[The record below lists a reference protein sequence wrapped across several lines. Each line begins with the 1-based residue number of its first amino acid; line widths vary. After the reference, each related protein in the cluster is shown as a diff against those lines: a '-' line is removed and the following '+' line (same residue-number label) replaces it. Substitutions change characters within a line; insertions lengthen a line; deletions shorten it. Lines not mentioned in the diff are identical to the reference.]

1 MKRKILAVLLIAAVA
16 VSCAV
21 QAKAGEMDI
30 LVNKLVEKGIL
41 TPYEGEILLAE
52 AKEEAAK
59 ELSQGTAITAPAWT
73 QKITMKGDVRFRTQT
88 DWGKG
93 LGPAHD
99 RIRQRVRARLGIEG
113 KVNDEVAAG
122 ILAVTGGNDP
132 RSTNQTL
139 DDDFET
145 YDFRLDCYYIKWTPE
160 LSEGVGDGTLWLG
173 KFKNPFVKSELM
185 WDGDIC
191 PGGMAGQYMSDS
203 FEIGDISTNLYA
215 NGGMLWLDEI
225 GTSQR
230 DPLLFVLQGG
240 VVMDVIPEWDS
251 TVNVGVAYYDFA
263 KVRGNQS
270 YGYDFSA
277 GTNSRWGGQLGNT
290 YKYDFNIIDLI
301 FMYDSKTFFGFE
313 LGNGI
318 YGDFIWNPP
327 AEDKNFGWQLGGYIG
342 NKKLKNPGDWKL
354 WGEFR
359 YLGRDAVP
367 DFLPDSDF
375 YGFTRQGVPS
385 GGGTNGYGV
394 NFGGEYA
401 IFKNTVLSAE
411 YYWCKPINIETGLAN
426 EYDEPYQLL
435 QLDVKTK
442 F

>member
-1 MKRKILAVLLIAAVA
+1 MAKRSLIIIPVLMLLFGLVA
-16 VSCAV
+16 EAG
-21 QAKAGEMDI
+21 AGEMDV

-41 TPYEGEILLAE
+41 TPYEAQILIAD
-52 AKEEAAK
+52 AKQEAAK
-59 ELSQGTAITAPAWT
+59 ELAEGTAVTAPSWT
-73 QKITMKGDVRFRTQT
+73 QKIKMKGDVRFRTQT

-93 LGPAHD
+93 LGPAHE

-113 KVNDEVAAG
+113 KVNEEVAAG
-122 ILAVTGGNDP
+122 ILAVSGGNDP

-173 KFKNPFVKSELM
+173 KFKNPLVKSELM

-191 PGGMAGQYMSDS
+191 PGGMAAQYMSDP
-203 FEIGDISTNLYA
+203 FEIMDISTNLYS
-215 NGGMLWLDEI
+215 NGGMFWLDEM

-230 DPLLFVLQGG
+230 DPLLFVIQGG
-240 VVMDVIPEWDS
+240 MVMDVFPEWDS
-251 TVNVGVAYYDFA
+251 TLNLGVAYYDFG
-263 KVRGNQS
+263 KVNGNQS

-277 GTNSRWGGQLGNT
+277 GTNSLWGGQLGNT
-290 YKYDFNIIDLI
+290 YRYDFNIIDLI
-301 FMYDSKTFFGFE
+301 FMYDSKTFFGFD
-313 LGNGI
+313 LGNGV

-327 AEDKNFGWQLGGYIG
+327 AENKNFGWQLGAYIG
-342 NKKLKNPGDWKL
+342 TRKPKKPGQWKL

-375 YGFTRQGVPS
+375 YGFTTQGRPR
-385 GGGTNGYGV
+385 GGGTNGLGV
-394 NFGGEYA
+394 NFGGTYA
-401 IFKNTVLSAE
+401 IFKNTTLNAE
-411 YYWCKPINIETGLAN
+411 YYWCEAINVETGLDN
-426 EYDEPYQLL
+426 DYDEPYQLL